1 MRDHARDGRAH
12 EEGMGM
18 TPLCVAIYARVSSEQ
33 QATSNTIDSQIAALE
48 ARLTQDGL
56 CLTPEGRFADEGY
69 SGATLVRP
77 ALERLRDA
85 VAAGNLDR
93 LYVHSPD
100 RLARRYAYQVLLID
114 EFHRAGVEIVFL
126 NRPIGL
132 SPEDDLLL
140 QVQGM
145 VAEYE
150 QAKILERS
158 RRGKR
163 HAARQGAVSVLSGA
177 PYGYRYVGKRDG
189 GVARYEILED
199 EARIVRRIF
208 AWIGRERISIGEVC
222 RRLQQEGIRTR
233 SGKPA
238 WDRSTVW
245 GILKNPAYAG
255 TAAFGKTRIG
265 PMPARLRPVRGG
277 SEQPRRA
284 HGVYD
289 VAPGEWISVPV
300 PPLVEEALFEAAR
313 EQLVENRRRNRQHA
327 RGQRYLLQGLVVC
340 QQCGYAY
347 YGKAISLRSA
357 KGKRRA
363 YAYYRCCGSDA
374 YRFGGERLC
383 ANPQVRTDRLD
394 LAVWGEVER
403 LLQDP
408 SWIAAEYERR
418 LARERDPGALV
429 GIESQIAK
437 LRRGMGRLI
446 DGYAEGLIDK
456 AEFEPR
462 IAGLRQRIQGW
473 EEQAAALRDEAAQ
486 RAALTL
492 IIGRLEDFA
501 QKIRD
506 RMADIDW
513 SVQRDLIRMLV
524 KRVEIDREDVNV
536 VFRVA
541 PSPPGPGSR
550 DPAGDQVL
558 QDCGRRDQ
566 PAAGQH
572 LPALRPRPLGG
583 AVAAAR
589 SKAARPPC
597 PVCRRLPA
605 PLRGAGGCAPDAGRP
620 AGPARQ
626 VRAQPARGQDPA
638 GRVWTVCCGEPT
650 PARGGAPRDLRLSR
664 VHALLWRDPEGRV
677 HGSAQDATDADD
689 PQAQGASRGDEEAQA
704 RPGGGPEPLAGSGPG
719 GTLRLLRHHRQFG
732 QHHKVPLRRRAMVAL
747 GAATEGAAPH
757 APLGAVQR
765 HPGALCT
772 AATTDRAQLALPDA
786 GARVTRGRAR
796 CGKAARRDL

>member
-1 MRDHARDGRAH
+1 
-12 EEGMGM
+12 MGM

-56 CLTPEGRFADEGY
+56 CLTPEGRFTDEGY

-114 EFHRAGVEIVFL
+114 EFHRAGVEVVFL

-150 QAKILERS
+150 RAKILERS

-189 GVARYEILED
+189 GGVARYEILED

-208 AWIGRERISIGEVC
+208 AWIGRERVSIGETC

-238 WDRSTVW
+238 WDRSTVG
-245 GILKNPAYAG
+245 GILRNPAYAG

-289 VAPGEWISVPV
+289 VVPGEWISVPV
-300 PPLVEEALFEAAR
+300 PPLVDEALFEAAR
-313 EQLVENRRRNRQHA
+313 EQLAENRRRNRQHA
-327 RGQRYLLQGLVVC
+327 RGQRYLLQGLIVC
-340 QQCGYAY
+340 RECGYAY

-357 KGKRRA
+357 QGKRRA

-383 ANPQVRTDRLD
+383 TNPQVRTDRLD
-394 LAVWGEVER
+394 EAVWRAVER
-403 LLQDP
+403 VLQDP
-408 SWIAAEYERR
+408 SWIAAEYQRR
-418 LARERDPGALV
+418 LVQARDPTTVNLA
-429 GIESQIAK
+429 GIEAQIAK

-456 AEFEPR
+456 ADFEPR
-462 IAGLRQRIQGW
+462 VAGLRQRIKSG
-473 EEQAAALRDEAAQ
+473 EEQAATLRDEAAQ
-486 RAALTL
+486 RAALSL
-492 IIGRLEDFA
+492 IVGRLQDFA
-501 QKIRD
+501 WQVRD
-506 RMADIDW
+506 RIAAVDW
-513 SVQRDLIRMLV
+513 SLQRDLIRLLV
-524 KRVEIDREDVNV
+524 RRVEIHHGDINV

-541 PSPPGPGSR
+541 PSFDPGYGGSQDDSSLHHRGRGDHRSLPRPRLTDAHDPVFQDPRVQPFPDQADDARVADPVVQETEEPFLAHRVEERPDVGVQDVAHLGAGDPDRERIERVVRPAPGPETIREPEEVLLVDRVQHCHRGPL
-550 DPAGDQVL
+550 DDLVL
-558 QDCGRRDQ
+558 QRRDGQ
-566 PAAGQH
+566 RALAAVRLGDEPAAGGQRPVRSPVDPLVQALDPAIEVRFVG
-572 LPALRPRPLGG
+572 LPRQPIH
-583 AVAAAR
+583 
-589 SKAARPPC
+589 
-597 PVCRRLPA
+597 
-605 PLRGAGGCAPDAGRP
+605 AGGGLSLEGEEGRP
-620 AGPARQ
+620 EPVGGDMVEER
-626 VRAQPARGQDPA
+626 
-638 GRVWTVCCGEPT
+638 GEPF
-650 PARGGAPRDLRLSR
+650 LLS
-664 VHALLWRDPEGRV
+664 L
-677 HGSAQDATDADD
+677 SCN
-689 PQAQGASRGDEEAQA
+689 
-704 RPGGGPEPLAGSGPG
+704 
-719 GTLRLLRHHRQFG
+719 
-732 QHHKVPLRRRAMVAL
+732 VPY
-747 GAATEGAAPH
+747 
-757 APLGAVQR
+757 AVQ
-765 HPGALCT
+765 PL
-772 AATTDRAQLALPDA
+772 
-786 GARVTRGRAR
+786 
-796 CGKAARRDL
+796 